1 VSESGEKSKAGY
13 AMTPRQVEMLFCLSI
28 LAEGPDVASCVLGRF
43 LDYCKHKDEV
53 IAKIGGDG

>member
-1 VSESGEKSKAGY
+1 
-13 AMTPRQVEMLFCLSI
+13 MTPRQVEMLFCLSI